1 MLELGADLSSLLGDD
16 LIGSLVHL
24 TQCGLCLLPDRTLL
38 VTRVCHSLGGS
49 GFNFRLSPLG
59 LQWRPTTHSAGDGG
73 DRPPKLCTNKPR
85 VTNSPWRRPN
95 FLLDHGVSVELVVE
109 LAGDL
114 LWVEP
119 RQVRQSVGLLGPHPE
134 A

>member
-1 MLELGADLSSLLGDD
+1 MLELGADLSSLLRDD
-16 LIGSLVHL
+16 LIGSLIHF
-24 TQCGLCLLPDRTLL
+24 TQCGSCLVPDRMLL

-73 DRPPKLCTNKPR
+73 DRPPKLCTNKSR
-85 VTNSPWRRPN
+85 VADSPWRRPN
-95 FLLDHGVSVELVVE
+95 LLLGHGVPVELVVE

-114 LWVEP
+114 LRVEL
-119 RQVRQSVGLLGPHPE
+119 RQVRQSVGLLDPHPE